1 MTVQYLSEVRDDSDG
16 QLGYRNWTNLHPFC
30 LLSQGRGDNQ
40 PCKTLSKRI
49 RTLSSHEEGFFKAVY
64 CLLVKIVCFALH
76 DTQHQSEAEY
86 ELASH

>member
-1 MTVQYLSEVRDDSDG
+1 MTVQYLSEVGDDSDG
-16 QLGYRNWTNLHPFC
+16 QLLHPFC
-30 LLSQGRGDNQ
+30 LLSQDRGDNQ